1 MKKSLWLL
9 LVVAAL
15 IAVFAVAGCLQGTT
29 PEEPTEPEEPT
40 TPTPTD
46 YCPTTTTTTLQKI
59 YNSSEYTDTDGIAY
73 KLYIQ
78 FDQPVFIQDLACYTD
93 PANWTVTVSRYVPFK
108 YYDSTSGP
116 GAWKSAVYKTTLSS
130 NGNIDTGTARIT
142 VESVSFG
149 TDSKTLTVTFTIDDP
164 GTPALTGYTP
174 IAGAGDSDDTGNYYG
189 LICSEADYNAFIGE
203 FDDDGNV
210 AATDGS
216 HYADVVSWS
225 FDGTNVCG
233 VVYDA
238 QGNACV
244 DLCELSGSLCCE
256 VTYCEE
262 CVEVPNCPIGEGTC
276 L

>member
-46 YCPTTTTTTLQKI
+46 YCPTTTTTTWQ
-59 YNSSEYTDTDGIAY
+59 
-73 KLYIQ
+73 KLYNNNGYYFQLKIK
-78 FDQPVFIQDLACYTD
+78 FDQPVFIQDLACYENVN
-93 PANWTVTVSRYVPFK
+93 NWGVEVSRYVPYK
-108 YYDSTSGP
+108 WYDSVLTL
-116 GAWKSAVYKTTLSS
+116 WKSAVYEAEIDATVTDVKFDGEDTFTL
-130 NGNIDTGTARIT
+130 
-142 VESVSFG
+142 
-149 TDSKTLTVTFTIDDP
+149 TFTIIDN
-164 GTPALTGYTP
+164 
-174 IAGAGDSDDTGNYYG
+174 GDSYLTVDGYDG
-189 LICSEADYNAFIGE
+189 LICSEADYNSFIE
-203 FDDDGNV
+203 LATREDGV

-216 HYADVVSWS
+216 KYADVISWA
-225 FDGTNVCG
+225 FTGTASCG

-238 QGNACV
+238 QGNPCV

-262 CVEVPNCPIGEGTC
+262 CEEVPNCPIGEGTC